1 MLFASKLVMNRPA
14 HTIIRDT
21 SAQDIVRAPRKNL
34 TRHWK
39 PAAAVLLAL
48 VLGLLAYGVLSR
60 WLSSDVS
67 ISSQRIR
74 TALVERGPLVRDVN
88 VQGRIVAATS
98 PTLYSPASGAV
109 TLAVQAGD
117 EVKIGQVLAQLASPE
132 VQSEF
137 EQESSG
143 LAASQAEYARQR
155 IQARKDQV
163 RSQQVIDLAEVQL
176 TAARRE
182 MRRAEESIRIQA
194 ISQIDF
200 ERFRD
205 ELATAEVAFRHA
217 KQDAEL
223 EKESQEF
230 ELRTKELALERQQ
243 LLVDNLKRRVD
254 ELTIVSPVAG
264 IVGNVAVD
272 QKAVVSA
279 NQPLITVVDLG
290 AYEVEVRIPEAY
302 ADDLGIGMAAEV
314 QYNNVTYSGE
324 LTSLSPEV
332 INSEVVG
339 RIRFSELSPPGLRQN
354 QRVTAR
360 VVMDQLEDVL
370 TLQRGSFT
378 DSGGGRVAFVM
389 GEDGLAHKRM
399 ITLGVRSVNR
409 VEIVDGLAE
418 GEEVV
423 ISSIAEF
430 EDKDIIR
437 VVE

>member
-1 MLFASKLVMNRPA
+1 MFFASKPAMNRPA
-14 HTIIRDT
+14 PTIIRDT
-21 SAQDIVRAPRKNL
+21 SAQDIVRTPRKDV
-34 TRHWK
+34 RRYWK
-39 PAAAVLLAL
+39 PAAGGLLAVVLL
-48 VLGLLAYGVLSR
+48 VLGYGVLSR
-60 WLSSDVS
+60 WLSSDVT

-74 TALVERGPLVRDVN
+74 TALVERGSLVRDVN

-98 PTLYSPASGAV
+98 PTLYSPASGTV
-109 TLAVQAGD
+109 TLSVQAGD
-117 EVKIGQVLAQLASPE
+117 PVEIGQVLADLASPE

-137 EQESSG
+137 DQESSG
-143 LAASQAEYARQR
+143 LAASQAEYARQQ

-182 MRRAEESIRIQA
+182 MRRAEESILIKA
-194 ISQIDF
+194 ISQIDY

-223 EKESQEF
+223 EKDSQEF
-230 ELRTKELALERQQ
+230 ELRTKQLALERQQ
-243 LLVDNLKRRVD
+243 LVVDNLKRRVD

-264 IVGNVAVD
+264 VVGNIAVD
-272 QKAVVSA
+272 QKAVVNA

-302 ADDLGIGMAAEV
+302 ADDLGIGMTAEV
-314 QYNNVTYSGE
+314 QYNNVTYLGS

-332 INSEVVG
+332 IDSEVVG
-339 RIRFSELSPPGLRQN
+339 RIRFSEASPPGLRQN

-389 GEDGLAHKRM
+389 GDDGLAHKRM

-409 VEIVDGLAE
+409 VEIIDGLEE

-423 ISSIAEF
+423 ISSITEF
-430 EDKDIIR
+430 QDKDTIR